1 MLDASSGQEWDV
13 PLNRFVAAHE
23 VNVKP
28 IGVYDSYNQMHM
40 SFP

>member
-1 MLDASSGQEWDV
+1 MLDASSGPEWDV

-28 IGVYDSYNQMHM
+28 IGVYDSYNQTHM